1 MKNYIFNGI
10 NASNTKAMNALKRAR
25 LKQIAEIKENN
36 SDNAQKEE
44 KLKKIKGFENLNSYQ
59 IQALL
64 GIKMKEYTPEQ
75 EIENALKTMLNQ
87 KKLKKNLSDSP
98 DLKITPYEEY
108 DENGNEKLDFKMQ
121 SINFIVRKLKQNKGI
136 DISKII
142 TQLKAKLPDEN
153 DKKELDKIAETVSLE
168 KTSSDFDE
176 QIKKAATPEEKAEI
190 AKEALIYFNIQCS
203 NKAIEYNNLMHNNQ
217 ICLEDEDYYKSF
229 YSFCISKILYFEKTP
244 AEEPV
249 EKLVE
254 NEEPLRS
261 AIQEMEISPQ
271 IQLSKTETRS
281 NEIVEEKPRIQPK
294 TVQHNDEETS
304 IIPTDSTV
312 QQPNNSKNEVKTQ
325 DIENATQSNAKTT
338 ISIVRPK
345 KHFYEKETTIELPNT
360 TNKDTTVLYTQDQY
374 TIPKELKTKLLGI
387 KSLAKHKDD
396 FNMNSLICLNTGLN
410 GAPIYAMELKDN
422 VKLKNEKKLDLNEKD
437 FIKTKLFG
445 QNRLIY
451 RMADGLGNIKN
462 YVVLDSSITN
472 KYATN
477 QYAQKI
483 LQNKETELQL
493 GNVSSTFG
501 KIMKTEN
508 ALCEQIKSF
517 KPAIFN
523 GTILPPDSQKLL
535 KLFGLDVNQTFQTNN
550 EGEILTKDGV
560 KTGVGS
566 KFDDNGKLVNFCTLN
581 RGNDKLL
588 PGLKKLKN
596 SLCNFD
602 IPGSLQSSEKSR
614 RSRFIVEIKGGCFYL
629 KSESDRILINIPVS
643 LYQNGR
649 FAHFGEEQDCNFS
662 YEAQNQVKQKSPTD
676 KTPQKITISTT
687 NDYKEAYIKQAYIT
701 NTLRKEPDFYRD
713 TSGVIEDINNDLFF
727 KTSKPDKEKIR
738 LQFKSMKEHYS
749 CWNNKALDDH
759 EGLLDKCF
767 WLYKYNEYKEMFC
780 ENSIKEEECNK
791 SKEFLKTIQ
800 QTPSYYITNLNDKFN
815 AAYQNNNIDEMLK
828 IAKELIEY
836 YQHTLEII
844 QSLTQEAS

>member
-1 MKNYIFNGI
+1 MYNYIFNGI
-10 NASNTKAMNALKRAR
+10 NASDMKTRIANKQAR
-25 LKQIAEIKENN
+25 VKQIIEIKESNKK
-36 SDNAQKEE
+36 DEE
-44 KLKKIKGFENLNSYQ
+44 KENELKKIKGFENLNSYQ
-59 IQALL
+59 IRALL

-75 EIENALKTMLNQ
+75 EIVNALKTMLNQ
-87 KKLKKNLSDSP
+87 KKIKKNLADSP
-98 DLKITPYEEY
+98 DFKITPYEEY

-136 DISKII
+136 KISDII
-142 TQLKAKLPDEN
+142 TQLKEKMPDEN

-190 AKEALIYFNIQCS
+190 AKKALIYFNIQCS

-249 EKLVE
+249 EKPAEKPAEKPVEKLVE

-294 TVQHNDEETS
+294 TVQHNDEEMS

-325 DIENATQSNAKTT
+325 DIENATQSNANTT

-345 KHFYEKETTIELPNT
+345 KHFYEKETIIELPDT

-422 VKLKNEKKLDLNEKD
+422 VKLKNEKELDSDKNA
-437 FIKTKLFG
+437 FIKTKLFE

-451 RMADGLGNIKN
+451 RMADGFGNIKN

-472 KYATN
+472 QYTTN

-501 KIMKTEN
+501 KLVKTEN
-508 ALCEQIKSF
+508 ALCEQIKSVT
-517 KPAIFN
+517 PAIFN
-523 GTILPPDSQKLL
+523 GNILNQNAQNAFKILGLPLNRQYETDTLNMLYYTNEKGEKVFTGLSLAPYPVITLSLINYQKTI
-535 KLFGLDVNQTFQTNN
+535 
-550 EGEILTKDGV
+550 
-560 KTGVGS
+560 VGS
-566 KFDDNGKLVNFCTLN
+566 NIDSRSILEKALLSIDTDTNKNRARFFFKDDKCYYTENVSELKT
-581 RGNDKLL
+581 DK
-588 PGLKKLKN
+588 PQNIEKLK
-596 SLCNFD
+596 
-602 IPGSLQSSEKSR
+602 E
-614 RSRFIVEIKGGCFYL
+614 RF
-629 KSESDRILINIPVS
+629 
-643 LYQNGR
+643 
-649 FAHFGEEQDCNFS
+649 
-662 YEAQNQVKQKSPTD
+662 
-676 KTPQKITISTT
+676 
-687 NDYKEAYIKQAYIT
+687 
-701 NTLRKEPDFYRD
+701 
-713 TSGVIEDINNDLFF
+713 
-727 KTSKPDKEKIR
+727 EKI
-738 LQFKSMKEHYS
+738 KNESS
-749 CWNNKALDDH
+749 C
-759 EGLLDKCF
+759 
-767 WLYKYNEYKEMFC
+767 
-780 ENSIKEEECNK
+780 
-791 SKEFLKTIQ
+791 
-800 QTPSYYITNLNDKFN
+800 
-815 AAYQNNNIDEMLK
+815 
-828 IAKELIEY
+828 
-836 YQHTLEII
+836 
-844 QSLTQEAS
+844 

>member
-1 MKNYIFNGI
+1 MENYIFNGI

-25 LKQIAEIKENN
+25 LKQIAEIKESN
-36 SDNAQKEE
+36 SDNAQKKE

-64 GIKMKEYTPEQ
+64 GIKRKEYTPEQ

-142 TQLKAKLPDEN
+142 TQLKKKLPDEN

-217 ICLEDEDYYKSF
+217 ICLEDEDYYNSF

-244 AEEPV
+244 AEEPVEKPAEKPV

-325 DIENATQSNAKTT
+325 DIENATQSNANTT

-345 KHFYEKETTIELPNT
+345 KHFYEKETTIELPDT

-472 KYATN
+472 KYTTN

-614 RSRFIVEIKGGCFYL
+614 RSRFIVEK
-629 KSESDRILINIPVS
+629 KVVVS
-643 LYQNGR
+643 
-649 FAHFGEEQDCNFS
+649 
-662 YEAQNQVKQKSPTD
+662 
-676 KTPQKITISTT
+676 I
-687 NDYKEAYIKQAYIT
+687 
-701 NTLRKEPDFYRD
+701 
-713 TSGVIEDINNDLFF
+713 
-727 KTSKPDKEKIR
+727 
-738 LQFKSMKEHYS
+738 
-749 CWNNKALDDH
+749 
-759 EGLLDKCF
+759 
-767 WLYKYNEYKEMFC
+767 
-780 ENSIKEEECNK
+780 
-791 SKEFLKTIQ
+791 
-800 QTPSYYITNLNDKFN
+800 
-815 AAYQNNNIDEMLK
+815 
-828 IAKELIEY
+828 
-836 YQHTLEII
+836 
-844 QSLTQEAS
+844 

>member
-472 KYATN
+472 KYTTN

-649 FAHFGEEQDCNFS
+649 FAHFGEEQDCSFS
-662 YEAQNQVKQKSPTD
+662 YEAQNLVKQKSPTD

-759 EGLLDKCF
+759 EGLFDKCF